1 MQIRP
6 LPFLAVLVA
15 VGTLGAAPLAAAPC
29 CTDQQPENYF
39 EKMSVKFWRGVV
51 NVATCPVEIPKQIHT
66 TTRDLGVPGPFVGLL
81 KGVLMTV
88 YRGVGGAVETGSFPV
103 PAPKN
108 YEPLL
113 TPAYVWQGWG
123 CKPAEPTPLT
133 ISQAVTP
140 EAQKL

>member
-1 MQIRP
+1 MKIRP
-6 LPFLAVLVA
+6 MPFLAVLVVA
-15 VGTLGAAPLAAAPC
+15 STLGVSSLSAAPC
-29 CTDQQPENYF
+29 CENQPPENYF
-39 EKMSVKFWRGVV
+39 EKMSIKFWRGVV

-88 YRGVGGAVETGSFPV
+88 YRGVGGVVETVSFPV

-113 TPAYVWQGWG
+113 KPAYVWQGWG
-123 CKPAEPTPLT
+123 CKPAEPAPLT

-140 EAQKL
+140 ESQK

>member
-1 MQIRP
+1 MKIHP
-6 LPFLAVLVA
+6 LPFLVVLVA
-15 VGTLGAAPLAAAPC
+15 ACTLGGSSLSAAPC
-29 CTDQQPENYF
+29 CENQPPENYF
-39 EKMSVKFWRGVV
+39 EKMSIKFWRGVV

-113 TPAYVWQGWG
+113 KPAYVWQGWAS
-123 CKPAEPTPLT
+123 KPTEPTPLT

-140 EAQKL
+140 ESQK